1 MNGHTAPPATK
12 PKTAEKSKKS
22 KKAETSD
29 DTSSDDD
36 SSSEEESDSEEES
49 PADLAPSNVDPS
61 GLFMTD
67 TNPTPVDTLMQDSDT
82 KPRKEK
88 RKLSEVDVA
97 DEATILQL
105 PKKKKRNREELI
117 LEHRERR
124 YAKKHGPVKKNWPRS
139 YQQMMAV
146 KANDLEK
153 EGKSTEGMYVPV
165 NKDNFIQQVEA
176 KLRKKEE
183 KHARRADKKR
193 KRESEGSFKGTHHK
207 SPLSKRAQKR
217 RKVDKWGNP
226 TTAGTSANAEP
237 VGDKQSS
244 KRSSTGGDGQD
255 TEMKDAETERP
266 RKRVKSEA

>member
-1 MNGHTAPPATK
+1 MNGHTAPPASSQPT
-12 PKTAEKSKKS
+12 PAKKS
-22 KKAETSD
+22 KKVETAD

-36 SSSEEESDSEEES
+36 SSSEEDSDSEAE
-49 PADLAPSNVDPS
+49 PLADSAPSNVDPS

-67 TNPTPVDTLMQDSDT
+67 TNPTPVDISMQDLDEKS
-82 KPRKEK
+82 KKEK
-88 RKLSEVDVA
+88 RKISEVDVA

-124 YAKKHGPVKKNWPRS
+124 YAKKHGPVKKNWPKS
-139 YQQMMAV
+139 YQQMMSL
-146 KANDLEK
+146 KAKELEEK
-153 EGKSTEGMYVPV
+153 GESTEGMYVPA

-176 KLRKKEE
+176 KLRKKAE

-193 KRESEGSFKGTHHK
+193 KRESEGTFKGTHHK

-226 TTAGTSANAEP
+226 ATAGTSANAEP
-237 VGDKQSS
+237 VGDKPSN
-244 KRSSTGGDGQD
+244 KRSSTGGDDQD
-255 TEMKDAETERP
+255 TVMNDAETERP
-266 RKRVKSEA
+266 RKRVKSEV